1 MKLVNWKPKKGK
13 PIYLKRVRMSYDHHH
28 LVAVLDERRAEQEAK
43 RDLLDKELSDITK
56 QIDEIIALGIGEG
69 LSVDELKEAVEK
81 MKVE

>member
-1 MKLVNWKPKKGK
+1 
-13 PIYLKRVRMSYDHHH
+13 MSYDHHH
-28 LVAVLDERRAEQEAK
+28 LVAVLDERRAEQEVK
-43 RDLLDKELSDITK
+43 RDLLDQELSDITK